1 MHKKSKVKPSLD
13 ISGIGSKNNTKDID
27 ILSESMLSAS
37 STIGMKVRKNK
48 NKNKN
53 KNKIKWADD
62 VSIGGDLSKD
72 YKIKNYLHKSKA
84 FEFMGE
90 LNNIIIPYLE
100 KCQRQSC
107 DLDLFLCIRLWSV
120 SMKNYL
126 NDTLYRAKALKS
138 SLDRYQ
144 KSGYPIDFWLG
155 RVNRGDEVTSAYD
168 LGSESKV
175 NNKIEDLKTR
185 IKVIKKN
192 WPSVRMDSI
201 DIKVEIKNPLAN
213 TLSSSTDPLYPLTQE
228 ISR

>member
-1 MHKKSKVKPSLD
+1 MHKKSRVNPCLDFSD
-13 ISGIGSKNNTKDID
+13 ISSKNNNIQDVD
-27 ILSESMLSAS
+27 VLSEHRIDS
-37 STIGMKVRKNK
+37 SSFRKIGLKFR
-48 NKNKN
+48 KN

-62 VSIGGDLSKD
+62 VSIGRDISED
-72 YKIKNYLHKSKA
+72 YKVNNYLHKSKA
-84 FEFMGE
+84 FEFIDE

-107 DLDLFLCIRLWSV
+107 DLDLYLCVRLWSV

-126 NDTLYRAKALKS
+126 NDTLNRAKALKS
-138 SLDRYQ
+138 SLDIYQ

-192 WPSVRMDSI
+192 WPSVKIDSI
-201 DIKVEIKNPLAN
+201 DIKVQTKNPLAN
-213 TLSSSTDPLYPLTQE
+213 TFSSSTDFLSPLTQE
-228 ISR
+228 VSR